1 MGTGG
6 GNAYPARVPSAQRLT
21 RTLQSKLL
29 LTFAAMALFTSL
41 LGLCAVSTIERLN
54 ESQGTMYMD
63 VFGGTHLIAVWLDR
77 SWEARANLGR
87 FVRTQDPA
95 ERERLR
101 AKLQQEDTELRRLF
115 GRMDEADW
123 DRQDVETLAGLESA
137 WNAYAEWRDQVLVDA
152 VERGDSP
159 AAMAAFE
166 SEGLRLTNNIDAA
179 IDSFLARKGDVAQA
193 LAVRSQESYG
203 ATRQIAI
210 ALSAASALLALLV
223 GWMISRRI
231 ARGVSQVAA
240 AAQGLAVG
248 DIDQQIEVRSS
259 DEVGQMAAAF
269 RDMVVYQQEM
279 ARVADAMAK
288 GDLSQEVQPK
298 NSRDVLGTAFQ
309 RMTRNLRMLVNQL
322 EDAVRH
328 ANRLVE
334 QNARLH
340 ERVRRAASR
349 TTSLNEQSLRRISA
363 DLHDGPC
370 QGLSFALMRLDALAD
385 AEAAQQSEVQAVK
398 RAVQEALAEIRAI
411 STGLRLPELTPL
423 GVEQVAERA
432 VRAHE
437 RQSGAQVNLQLG
449 DLPADAPVEI
459 KIVLFRALQEALSN
473 ATRHGGSADIA
484 ARVWGDHGWLRVR
497 VSDRGPGFDP
507 EHVEAKGRL
516 GLASMRECAELLG
529 GTFAIDSAP
538 GRGACVDLAWPLPA
552 ARPEPRPKRAPR
564 PEYQVRTSPRA
575 VVNLVSAAPQPELT
589 PV

>member
-1 MGTGG
+1 M
-6 GNAYPARVPSAQRLT
+6 PSAQRLT

-29 LTFAAMALFTSL
+29 LTFAAMALFTGL

-77 SWEARANLGR
+77 SWEARADLGR
-87 FVRTQDPA
+87 FMRAHDPA

-101 AKLQQEDTELRRLF
+101 AKMELEDADLRQLF
-115 GRMDEADW
+115 RRMDEADW

-137 WNAYAEWRDQVLVDA
+137 WNTYVEWRDRVPVEA
-152 VERGDSP
+152 VERGDSD
-159 AAMAAFE
+159 AALAAYD
-166 SEGLRLTNNIDAA
+166 SEGVRLTTNIDTA
-179 IDSFLARKGDVAQA
+179 IDSFLARKGEVGQE
-193 LAVRSQESYG
+193 LAARSQDSY
-203 ATRQIAI
+203 AMTRQVAI

-223 GWMISRRI
+223 GWMLSRRI
-231 ARGVSQVAA
+231 ARGVSQVAT

-248 DIDQQIEVRSS
+248 DIDQQIEVRSN

-298 NSRDVLGTAFQ
+298 SSRDVLGSAFQ

-322 EDAVRH
+322 EDAVRQ

-334 QNARLH
+334 LNARLH

-370 QGLSFALMRLDALAD
+370 QGLSFALMRLDSLANG
-385 AEAAQQSEVQAVK
+385 EAAEHPEVQAVK
-398 RAVQEALAEIRAI
+398 RAVQDALAEIRAI
-411 STGLRLPELTPL
+411 SSGLRLPELTPL
-423 GVEQVAERA
+423 QVEQVAERA

-437 RQSGAQVNLQLG
+437 RQSDAQVNLELG
-449 DLPADAPVEI
+449 ELPADAPLEI

-473 ATRHGGSADIA
+473 ATRHGAGVDVISRIAREAD
-484 ARVWGDHGWLRVR
+484 GLTLT
-497 VSDRGPGFDP
+497 VSDRGPGFVPDADGANG
-507 EHVEAKGRL
+507 H
-516 GLASMRECAELLG
+516 LA
-529 GTFAIDSAP
+529 
-538 GRGACVDLAWPLPA
+538 
-552 ARPEPRPKRAPR
+552 
-564 PEYQVRTSPRA
+564 
-575 VVNLVSAAPQPELT
+575 
-589 PV
+589 